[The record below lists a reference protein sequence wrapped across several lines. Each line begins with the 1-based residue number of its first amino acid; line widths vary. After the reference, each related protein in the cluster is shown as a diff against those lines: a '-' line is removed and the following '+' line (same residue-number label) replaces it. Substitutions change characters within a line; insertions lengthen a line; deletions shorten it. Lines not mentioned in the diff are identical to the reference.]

1 MPRPR
6 RNLGYPVNGVAME
19 VLRLSKKGMVDISRP
34 TTRPPVAIDSLARH
48 AGRATRK
55 MRVLTFTTLFP
66 NNIWPRQGVF
76 IKERMSHVARLGGCD
91 VTVVAPVPYFP
102 PIRVSQRQR
111 FRQVEYEEMIDGF
124 QVFHP
129 RYFMVP
135 KVGMTSYGVT
145 MFLSVASL
153 VRRIQRRFD
162 FDLIDAHYAYPDG
175 LAAVLLGR
183 LCRKPVVL
191 SARGSDINV
200 FGKMLLIRRLI
211 RYTLRQADAIIAVS
225 DALKERIVDLGLPG
239 ERVAVISNGVD
250 TRKFCAVDRD
260 EARTALGFL
269 GGRLLLSVGNLL
281 PIKGFDVLIA
291 ALKILVERGLP
302 SDVRLVIVGDGPE
315 RRRLKALVSQ
325 ARLQERV
332 SFVGEVPQEQLR
344 LWYNAADVFCLT
356 SRSEGCPN
364 VVLEAIACGTPV
376 VASAVGGV
384 PEIIQSELNGL
395 LCRGRPSELADAIER
410 ALSNR
415 WDPVRIAS
423 QARER
428 YSWDERVRGVVEVF
442 RSVVGPTPA
451 PVSEAE
457 PQRRAGSPT
466 VRGAG
471 VHDD

>member
-1 MPRPR
+1 MMPRPR

-102 PIRVSQRQR
+102 PIRVSQRQ
-111 FRQVEYEEMIDGF
+111 
-124 QVFHP
+124 